1 MAHFNLSKLSC
12 DIIFY
17 FITCLSRRR
26 ESDSRPLSYQESV
39 LPLNYSGIILA
50 NFSFLIQSLN
60 PNTNASMAF
69 APVWA
74 GRDLVTTLI
83 CLPPNQVATPPRVVR
98 RRLRLTTCSGMQILT

>member
-12 DIIFY
+12 DIIFD

-69 APVWA
+69 APVC
-74 GRDLVTTLI
+74 VYTTTLE
-83 CLPPNQVATPPRVVR
+83 P
-98 RRLRLTTCSGMQILT
+98 ILSEMTEKGSRASEACGLAL